1 MFLITYRYN
10 ILLCSEFAYRHED
23 RDTGSFDSIATTDVS
38 SRRQELVFL
47 IEAESLFSS
56 WQIIITSF
64 TPWKINMEPENH
76 LFEREGHLPNNLRS
90 WVTLGDFDV
99 DDTARPQLWAAKELG
114 EVTLRTQ
121 LDAGDNGQRA

>member
-1 MFLITYRYN
+1 MFSTTYKYN

-56 WQIIITSF
+56 WLIIIITSF
-64 TPWKINMEPENH
+64 TPWKISMEPEHH

-90 WVTLGDFDV
+90 WVTLCDFDV
-99 DDTARPQLWAAKELG
+99 Q
-114 EVTLRTQ
+114 
-121 LDAGDNGQRA
+121 